1 MTSSVMS
8 IWAGVTTS
16 FIGSATYSLS
26 VPNASEWRRTRT
38 VPTSPRSSS
47 TRSIWLTTSARL
59 SGSAAF
65 TLKNT
70 ASWPSALISLTIRST
85 LPSVALRSRWT
96 PKMFSPARASA
107 RLVASPNPDD
117 APSASAQPLSWI
129 NASPS
134 RGRPYSSIVESLGA
148 MPKTAGIILVGNE
161 ILSGK
166 IADSNAAYLC
176 RELRALGVDVR
187 RIAVIPD
194 EIEVLAREVA
204 AFSRDHDVVFTS
216 GGVGPTHDDV
226 TIEGVARAMDVKV
239 VRHPLLVGI
248 LERHFRDRLNE
259 SHLKMAETRE
269 GAELVGGET
278 VRFPTVL
285 IRNVYILPGVPEV
298 FRQKFEAIRERFRD
312 QPIHLKNVFVAIG
325 EGTLADYLNRL
336 LVDFP
341 LLLLG
346 SYPEFSNPEYKVK
359 VTLESR
365 DRGYLEGALAEFLRR
380 LPNDALVKVT

>member
-1 MTSSVMS
+1 
-8 IWAGVTTS
+8 
-16 FIGSATYSLS
+16 
-26 VPNASEWRRTRT
+26 
-38 VPTSPRSSS
+38 
-47 TRSIWLTTSARL
+47 
-59 SGSAAF
+59 
-65 TLKNT
+65 
-70 ASWPSALISLTIRST
+70 
-85 LPSVALRSRWT
+85 
-96 PKMFSPARASA
+96 
-107 RLVASPNPDD
+107 
-117 APSASAQPLSWI
+117 
-129 NASPS
+129 
-134 RGRPYSSIVESLGA
+134 

-166 IADSNAAYLC
+166 IADANAAYLC

-187 RIAVIPD
+187 RISVIPD
-194 EIEVLAREVA
+194 EVELIAHEVA

-226 TIEGVARAMDVKV
+226 TIEGVALAMGVKV

-259 SHLKMAETRE
+259 SHLKMAEMPE
-269 GAELVGGET
+269 GADLVGGET
-278 VRFPTVL
+278 VRFPAVL
-285 IRNVYILPGVPEV
+285 MRNVYILPGVPEI

-325 EGTLADYLNRL
+325 EGTLADYLNGL

-346 SYPEFSNPEYKVK
+346 SYPELSNPEYKVK

-365 DRGYLEGALAEFLRR
+365 DRGYLEGALTEFLRR
-380 LPNDALVKVT
+380 LPADALVKVT